1 MHIQVITG
9 AGPHG
14 ITNQLRHVKEI
25 QQWLAETVSKH
36 STVHA
41 EAYGAAGLIEILEVH
56 AADGQQ
62 EILVLECSVE
72 QIQAAL
78 EWQSETDEVVEL
90 ENLVLHL
97 VRKIPTEQSAG

>member
-9 AGPHG
+9 AGRDG
-14 ITNQLRHVKEI
+14 ATRRLRYVKEL
-25 QQWLAETVSKH
+25 QDWFGEANK
-36 STVHA
+36 TVHA
-41 EAYGAAGLIEILEVH
+41 EAYGAAGLIEILEVR
-56 AADGQQ
+56 AADGQR

-97 VRKIPTEQSAG
+97 VRKIPSEQSAG

>member
-9 AGPHG
+9 TGPHG
-14 ITNQLRHVKEI
+14 ITSRLQHVKEI
-25 QQWLAETVSKH
+25 QQWLSETVGKH

-41 EAYGAAGLIEILEVH
+41 EAYGAAGLVEILEVH
-56 AADGQQ
+56 AADGNE
-62 EILVLECSVE
+62 EILVLDCSTE
-72 QIQAAL
+72 QIQAVL